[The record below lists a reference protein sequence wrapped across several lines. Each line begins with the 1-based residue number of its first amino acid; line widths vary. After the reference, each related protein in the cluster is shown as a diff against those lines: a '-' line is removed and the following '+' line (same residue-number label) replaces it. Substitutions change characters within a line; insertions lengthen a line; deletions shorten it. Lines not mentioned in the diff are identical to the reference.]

1 VAGAMIEADRS
12 VRIYHATNPTGE
24 QLLGLEAPRWPD
36 AYTLAAT
43 FPDPG
48 LAPEETLQ
56 MAFKRT
62 QQDLPLIDTVRWNP
76 GARRRSTS
84 PGDVVVLSNG
94 QAYRCDFIGWQ
105 PLELPAPGF
114 WASLVTSLRRP
125 GPRSLG
131 E

>member
-1 VAGAMIEADRS
+1 MAQLDS
-12 VRIYHATNPTGE
+12 VVRVYHAMNPTGE
-24 QLLGLEAPRWPD
+24 QLLGMEAPCWPD
-36 AYTLAAT
+36 AYTLAAS

-48 LAPEETLQ
+48 LTLQETLH
-56 MAFKRT
+56 MAFERT
-62 QQDLPLIDTVRWNP
+62 QQDHPLIDMVRWNP

-105 PLELPAPGF
+105 PLEQPAPGF
-114 WASLVTSLRRP
+114 WTSLVTSLHRP

-131 E
+131 R

>member
-1 VAGAMIEADRS
+1 MAQLDRT
-12 VRIYHATNPTGE
+12 VRIYHTIHPTGE
-24 QLLGLEAPRWPD
+24 QLIGLQAPRWPD
-36 AYTLAAT
+36 AYTLAAS

-48 LAPEETLQ
+48 LTPEETLR
-56 MAFKRT
+56 MAFDRT
-62 QQDLPLIDTVRWNP
+62 QQDHPLIDTVSWQP

-94 QAYRCDFIGWQ
+94 PAYRCDFSGWQ

-114 WASLVTSLRRP
+114 WTSFVTSLRRP

-131 E
+131 G

>member
-1 VAGAMIEADRS
+1 MAQLDRN
-12 VRIYHATNPTGE
+12 VRIYHTTHPTGE
-24 QLLGLEAPRWPD
+24 QLLGLKAPRWPD
-36 AYTLAAT
+36 AYTLAAS

-48 LAPEETLQ
+48 LSPEETLA
-56 MAFKRT
+56 MAFERT
-62 QQDLPLIDTVRWNP
+62 QQDHPLIDTVRWNP

-114 WASLVTSLRRP
+114 WTSLVTSLRRP